1 MKEVKKESIYAAIK
15 VLLEVSGCKKSDI
28 SNVMDLI
35 VPKVPKADIKQNNKN
50 KPGRKGT
57 GMDSII
63 AALASNPEEMYDI
76 ERISKESG
84 VSIKTLRTYI
94 KQLRNSRKVKIVGC
108 NLTSHGPAT
117 LLYQGY
123 RSPLKALKTVTPEK
137 GYDSINS
144 FVKNN
149 KNLLGKSIMPSSFAY
164 VVEQEG
170 LTVYPMLLNVG
181 IVKGYKTTELKKL
194 AKRVYNSTEEKP
206 KRKYTRRTKAKRK
219 YTKRTKVQPTQVQ
232 VEQPVKNGFSIL
244 GSLFK
249 KKQETSDLI
258 KF

>member
-28 SNVMDLI
+28 SNVMNLI
-35 VPKVPKADIKQNNKN
+35 VPKVPKANTKQNSKN

-57 GMDSII
+57 SMDSIMS
-63 AALASNPEEMYDI
+63 ALASNPEEMYDI
-76 ERISKESG
+76 ERINKESG
-84 VSIKTLRTYI
+84 VAIRTIGNYI
-94 KQLRNSRKVKIVGC
+94 KQLRNSRKVKVVGC
-108 NLTSHGPAT
+108 NLNNPGVAR
-117 LLYQGY
+117 LYYQGY
-123 RSPLKALKTVTPEK
+123 RSPLKALKTVTPKE
-137 GYDSINS
+137 GYTSIHN

-149 KNLLGKSIMPSSFAY
+149 KELLGKSITPSSFG
-164 VVEQEG
+164 VIVEQEG

-181 IVKGYKTTELKKL
+181 IVRGYKTTELQKL
-194 AKRVYNSTEEKP
+194 AERAYSSKEEKP
-206 KRKYTRRTKAKRK
+206 KRKYTKRAKAKHK
-219 YTKRTKVQPTQVQ
+219 YTQRAKVQPVEVQ